1 MRLTPRLGLGLA
13 ALLVATP
20 PARAAA
26 PPAAA
31 PAPAAPAAAPDPEDI
46 LGDLVVEARRRSVEA
61 LRLPKIGVE
70 APGDDE
76 AARALLAV
84 LRRDLDLSFELEVVE
99 LPADADASD
108 AAADPGPPGAS
119 LERWRRAGAEYVV
132 RAAVAVKDDDAAELS
147 VALYSLADGDGP
159 VFRRALVAAAGQR
172 RLTAHRLADAV
183 LGAITGYA
191 GPFASQLTFVRSE
204 GGTRRVQVIDAD
216 GDGLATRSPVERVA
230 VSPTFGPGGALWYAA
245 SVDRGRYRLYREDE
259 PAPLAVPVIG
269 SIYGVAFSDDRS
281 QIALAI
287 AVDGEVRVF
296 VGPADLSTLEPRSSL
311 PLALHPVFSPRG
323 QIAYA
328 GTARVLQRIYLEG
341 RAISDRG
348 LVAAAPTFCRSPAG
362 TRVVYSVAVGA
373 REDLIATDERGGDT
387 VRLTSGKGKNRFPAC
402 SPDGR
407 LVAFFSDRKG
417 GEGPGLYLMRVD
429 GRRPPKKI
437 ADAVGDTLR
446 WARAP

>member
-1 MRLTPRLGLGLA
+1 
-13 ALLVATP
+13 
-20 PARAAA
+20 
-26 PPAAA
+26 
-31 PAPAAPAAAPDPEDI
+31 
-46 LGDLVVEARRRSVEA
+46 
-61 LRLPKIGVE
+61 
-70 APGDDE
+70 
-76 AARALLAV
+76 
-84 LRRDLDLSFELEVVE
+84 
-99 LPADADASD
+99 
-108 AAADPGPPGAS
+108 
-119 LERWRRAGAEYVV
+119 
-132 RAAVAVKDDDAAELS
+132 
-147 VALYSLADGDGP
+147 
-159 VFRRALVAAAGQR
+159 
-172 RLTAHRLADAV
+172 
-183 LGAITGYA
+183 
-191 GPFASQLTFVRSE
+191 
-204 GGTRRVQVIDAD
+204 
-216 GDGLATRSPVERVA
+216 
-230 VSPTFGPGGALWYAA
+230 
-245 SVDRGRYRLYREDE
+245 
-259 PAPLAVPVIG
+259 VIG